1 MRSIILAVAV
11 GSIAAMGSIDMALP
25 LLAQTE
31 SARDPADSHSY
42 GLLEDRCTDFL
53 DEGEPGSRDL
63 AEAFTTRGFGYKQGG
78 QYDRALEDFNRAIL
92 LDPTYLPAYYQRA
105 LLYRDRGDFDRARR
119 DFDKI
124 TD

>member
-1 MRSIILAVAV
+1 MRSIVLAVAV

-31 SARDPADSHSY
+31 GPRDTAGPYTHR
-42 GLLEDRCTDFL
+42 LLEDDCTDVL

-63 AEAFTTRGFGYKQGG
+63 AEAFTSRGFGYKQGG
-78 QYDRALEDFNRAIL
+78 QYDRALEDFNQAIV

-105 LLYRDRGDFDRARR
+105 LLYRQRGDFERAQR

-124 TD
+124 TE